1 MLIAATIMPIV
12 FGLLEIPAAV
22 APDAVIA
29 SACATLGTFLA
40 IALWVG
46 GAWRLWASCGLLS
59 SESPRAARWRRRSAI
74 SISPA
79 SRRRRGSAFRSKPS
93 RASISSSARRSGAC
107 CPRSCS
113 SRSSAPWK
121 RSAMGLPSS
130 RARGA
135 RAGRQTS
142 GLSKVPSLPTALA
155 TCFPDSWRRCPTRP
169 IPVALPWSS

>member
-12 FGLLEIPAAV
+12 FGLLEIPRRSRTGCRLSRVPARRSERFLPSRSGSG
-22 APDAVIA
+22 APGV
-29 SACATLGTFLA
+29 CG
-40 IALWVG
+40 
-46 GAWRLWASCGLLS
+46 RLWAPVIGIAAGCSAAALS
-59 SESPRAARWRRRSAI
+59 HFDLTRVAAGAVVRRSGPSLAGLR
-74 SISPA
+74 
-79 SRRRRGSAFRSKPS
+79 SRVQPVV
-93 RASISSSARRSGAC
+93 SGAC

-142 GLSKVPSLPTALA
+142 GAVQGA
-155 TCFPDSWRRCPTRP
+155 
-169 IPVALPWSS
+169 VAADGIVQPAFRTLGDGAQHDRFQ